1 MNPNHE
7 PRPDQETESRVSAWL
22 ADTDLGPD
30 EADRGLE
37 RLLKEFPTTP
47 QARYRFLG
55 RWFDRDEGA
64 RRRTDGH
71 DHPLD
76 TNRRNRLM
84 FSATGLM
91 AAFAIL
97 ALTVNVVNTS
107 DPAPPQAGAGAT
119 HVVATD
125 GSGQYSTIAEAVE
138 AASDGDTIS
147 VQPGTYVEAILID
160 KNITL
165 TGDGPVEDIV
175 ITAPEGGPTSGGDP
189 SDFYALLLQDAGDA
203 TVSGLTFRGEPSIV
217 VVSGGSPTIQDSTF
231 AAVGWAFGTRGLSF
245 GGSSIHV
252 NDGSTAT
259 IVGNSLVDGGPV
271 GVFGESTPTVS
282 NNTFS
287 GGPHI
292 FLSSF
297 GDGTVIADNKIDGT
311 LRRAINVSDAGEV
324 EITGNTISDPGSEGI
339 RLKAG
344 TALVADNEVSGAGT
358 GIVAIGL
365 ARVRAVANLLTGNDT
380 GINGSGF
387 DLVRDNELRDGQVGM
402 VLGGEGP
409 LVEGNV
415 VEGHEAVGIRIGPG
429 SSPTLSANR
438 VCGNAP
444 NLIIA
449 EGATPILDGTN
460 EICEDAPAE

>member
-1 MNPNHE
+1 
-7 PRPDQETESRVSAWL
+7 
-22 ADTDLGPD
+22 
-30 EADRGLE
+30 
-37 RLLKEFPTTP
+37 
-47 QARYRFLG
+47 
-55 RWFDRDEGA
+55 
-64 RRRTDGH
+64 
-71 DHPLD
+71 
-76 TNRRNRLM
+76 M

-344 TALVADNEVSGAGT
+344 SALVADNEVSGAGT